1 MLSLLS
7 NVGVEL
13 GRVGKGWEKSI
24 MLKEGK

>member
-7 NVGVEL
+7 KVGEEL